1 MEYNTDFLIH
11 VVPQLPEQFSDERI
25 TLQHLVFKAYY
36 VTLYSQIHFLN
47 LCFIMKVPEQPS

>member
-25 TLQHLVFKAYY
+25 TLQHWVFKAYY
-36 VTLYSQIHFLN
+36 VTIYSQIRF
-47 LCFIMKVPEQPS
+47 